1 MNKKFINL
9 LLASVLTAGAVQV
22 FTSCKDNE
30 ADLQKNQQFE
40 YESLEARVKAN
51 EDKLAAIPGQLEALE
66 TKLTN
71 DLNAAK
77 TELTNNMNSMKTEL
91 ENKMNTMK
99 SELTTAIGDAK
110 TELQNNIN
118 LLEAALRGELNDLK
132 QEMLNKFIENDAKLA
147 VMQGQIDQNIT
158 NITNLQTDLAVVQAD
173 LATANAAIAVLQ
185 GTVAEQGTKIA
196 TLEATLAQVQADLSA
211 LTTKVDDYIAATDP
225 RLQALEAF
233 MNEWNPV
240 LPEIQKNA
248 AEALAKAN
256 ANAANIEAINDVI
269 NELKDADASNAS
281 LIAGLQMKIDNIM
294 AQLENVAT
302 LDDLSE
308 VATYLQN
315 QARNYYQQAIGYT
328 NLMIEQVLGQMNAE
342 FTSIKD
348 FQAALDQRLTDLEGT
363 VNDLGETVE
372 SLDQKISD
380 LNDKI
385 DGIQE
390 QLDDLTGRVSEI
402 AGRISSIVIQGTNS
416 PVFGSIRLP
425 LGIQSN
431 LLVAYLGEV
440 ANSGGQITFPL
451 YGTETAWTYN
461 NDASN
466 ILTDAEAA
474 ALKIGTSADAKV
486 KVQTIE
492 GAYMNKAAD
501 GSGLLGSVYAT
512 INPSKVDVDNFS
524 FSLVN
529 SRGEKVA
536 SPLTFTPSDDLLTFG
551 ISRATSDNGFYV
563 AEATIDPKDEAA
575 VNSVRFHFNDNLKN
589 TIREILKAPKASLN
603 KNTVMQLAAAIYDQL
618 NGFLPAIGIEA
629 SWNDSEKGDMKVT
642 SNYAI
647 ATAVAKPLSFR
658 TLIDYKPGH
667 HIPTLLPAIDK
678 IQDKFNVMFDEL
690 TGKIKID
697 LLPEG
702 GFEIK
707 NENGG
712 DWIHIDEIT
721 INLEDVQV
729 TNPDPITVTIVV
741 DGTEYTSDPVDIDI
755 TGSIEGV
762 IASLQSTLTAQL
774 AGITGQIND
783 VNGQLDKLVSD
794 ISDQVNELLNTMQ
807 ENVNTTITE
816 VVNDIKNKVNGV
828 FDNTTLNGLLGRMDA
843 VINRLNTMM
852 DNINYY
858 LQPALFYT
866 NAGNYGLVSANPAMP
881 SVMVVNNDAA
891 GITIVP
897 TTYTFETV
905 VPVYEKYVCVTKAW
919 KNGDATK
926 ANQPTYVL
934 EANDNTGFNTN
945 MNTIL
950 DGSVRKVALK
960 LQKGITYEIFYQAV
974 DFNGYVSGRKY
985 YISVK

>member
-690 TGKIKID
+690 TGKLTIQLYDPNKPFEITTEGGKWISAPVITMSTSEIENPRITLNFEVNGDPVTVEDVEIPISGDLNAIVGDIKDALQTALDDAFNGTEDQKGVNEQLNDMVGKIAGQVND
-697 LLPEG
+697 LLASMQ
-702 GFEIK
+702 
-707 NENGG
+707 EN
-712 DWIHIDEIT
+712 IDT
-721 INLEDVQV
+721 
-729 TNPDPITVTIVV
+729 T
-741 DGTEYTSDPVDIDI
+741 
-755 TGSIEGV
+755 
-762 IASLQSTLTAQL
+762 
-774 AGITGQIND
+774 IND
-783 VNGQLDKLVSD
+783 V
-794 ISDQVNELLNTMQ
+794 IA
-807 ENVNTTITE
+807 
-816 VVNDIKNKVNGV
+816 DIKNKVNGV
-828 FDNTTLNGLLGRMDA
+828 FDNATLNGLLGRMDA